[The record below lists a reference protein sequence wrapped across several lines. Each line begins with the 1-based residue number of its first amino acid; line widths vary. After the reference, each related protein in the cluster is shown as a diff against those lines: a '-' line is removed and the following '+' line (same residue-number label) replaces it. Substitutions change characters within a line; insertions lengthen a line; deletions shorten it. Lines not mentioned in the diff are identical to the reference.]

1 MNSRKGKLKKW
12 LWSLGILAGILI
24 LAVLSLSLSPQGTVR
39 LRALVDGHP
48 MVALT
53 CRPYHDK
60 DESRYINATVYDIST
75 KDQYLSVDGSFYVNM
90 YRIHHATFLYFAT
103 AQPDILK

>member
-1 MNSRKGKLKKW
+1 MVVRNSCW
-12 LWSLGILAGILI
+12 DFDLGGPITIIIASG
-24 LAVLSLSLSPQGTVR
+24 AVR

>member
-1 MNSRKGKLKKW
+1 
-12 LWSLGILAGILI
+12 
-24 LAVLSLSLSPQGTVR
+24 
-39 LRALVDGHP
+39 